1 MVMNRPKYLD
11 PAFVK
16 CVRRSQL
23 SLNDAS
29 GITKTNT
36 TMINYSIVMRS
47 VNANLFEINQ
57 AKSRINAAVKAG
69 ETPAQADLDLVA
81 TEVQNAYAIA
91 QYADVMTI
99 EKFAKHI
106 STHGCVY
113 SRADISAILYMA
125 VDCMREQLLEGKKI
139 RLGDLGDFSVS
150 LQSKGA
156 ETAKAFTA
164 QNITGVNV
172 VWDCGQEFKNL
183 LADAEFNLVASR
195 SAQAAVLKAVKA
207 GASVVDLNAKTEG
220 DGDGT
225 DPNGGGSN
233 PSNPSGGNTSGSGT
247 NTNRQYT
254 ISVTS
259 ANTAQGTV
267 TGGGTYSEGSRV
279 NVTAT
284 PKSGYAFDKWSDGN
298 TQATRTINVTQ
309 NLSLTASFKAVSSG
323 GNTEPGGED
332 DEDNP
337 DFL

>member
-1 MVMNRPKYLD
+1 
-11 PAFVK
+11 
-16 CVRRSQL
+16 
-23 SLNDAS
+23 
-29 GITKTNT
+29 
-36 TMINYSIVMRS
+36 MRS

-69 ETPAQADLDLVA
+69 ETPDPADEALVA
-81 TEVQNAYAIA
+81 TERQNAYAIA

-150 LQSKGA
+150 LTSKGA

-207 GASVVDLNAKTEG
+207 GETVVDLNAKTEG
-220 DGDGT
+220 DGGDGGDGT
-225 DPNGGGSN
+225 DPSNPSN
-233 PSNPSGGNTSGSGT
+233 PSNPSGGNTGGGS
-247 NTNRQYT
+247 TNRQYT

-259 ANTAQGTV
+259 ANTDQGTV
-267 TGGGTYSEGSRV
+267 SGGGTYSEGSRV
-279 NVTAT
+279 NISAT
-284 PKSGYAFDKWSDGN
+284 PKAGYQFDKWNDGN
-298 TQATRTINVTQ
+298 TSATRTVSVSKNE
-309 NLSLTASFKAVSSG
+309 SFVAQFKVADSTENSG
-323 GNTEPGGED
+323 GSGD
-332 DEDNP
+332 DDTPEYI
-337 DFL
+337 

>member
-1 MVMNRPKYLD
+1 
-11 PAFVK
+11 
-16 CVRRSQL
+16 
-23 SLNDAS
+23 
-29 GITKTNT
+29 
-36 TMINYSIVMRS
+36 MINYSIVMRS

-57 AKSRINAAVKAG
+57 AKSRIKA
-69 ETPAQADLDLVA
+69 AQAAGQTPEQSDLDLVA
-81 TEVQNAYAIA
+81 TEKQNAYAIA

-150 LQSKGA
+150 LSSKGA
-156 ETAKAFTA
+156 ETADKFSA

-183 LADAEFNLVASR
+183 IADAEFNLVASR
-195 SAQAAVLKAVKA
+195 SAQAAVLKAIKA
-207 GASVVDLNAKTEG
+207 GNTVVDLNGNDNDDDNPGGGGNTP
-220 DGDGT
+220 T
-225 DPNGGGSN
+225 GGGS
-233 PSNPSGGNTSGSGT
+233 T
-247 NTNRQYT
+247 NTQGGTTTRQYT
-254 ISVTS
+254 LTIQS

-284 PKSGYAFDKWSDGN
+284 PKSGFQFDKWSDGN
-298 TQATRTINVTQ
+298 TSASRTINVSQ
-309 NLSLTASFKAVSSG
+309 NLSLTASFKEAQGSTG
-323 GNTEPGGED
+323 D
-332 DEDNP
+332 DP
-337 DFL
+337 STL